1 MKSDLSI
8 VIVSF
13 NTRQLLKECLDSVYA
28 SLAESTLVSEVVVVD
43 NASRDGSAAMVQE
56 NFPQVRLIT
65 NEENRGFAAANNQ
78 ALRAIGYGTGDTPH
92 PSLPK
97 YVMLLNPDT
106 IVGEGALT
114 TLVRF
119 MDENPRAGACGARL
133 LHSDG
138 SFQHSAFAFPTLF
151 QVFLDFFPINYR
163 LTNSRVNGR
172 YPRRLYQTGKPFPI
186 DHPLGAT
193 LIVRREAIEQV
204 GLLDERFFMYCEEI
218 DWCLRIKAAGW
229 SIWCVPE
236 AQVVHHVA
244 QSTRQF
250 RDEMF
255 VALWKSRYQL
265 FEKHYSRLFQW
276 MARRIVRL
284 GLWAE
289 ARRARAEA
297 RRARAAA
304 RRGEMTKS
312 ELTSRLM
319 AYRQVAKMRQKS
331 QDEVSVQGV
340 SLRGTE

>member
-28 SLAESTLVSEVVVVD
+28 SLAESTLTSEVIVVD
-43 NASRDGSAAMVQE
+43 NASRDGSAAMVRKH
-56 NFPQVRLIT
+56 FPQVRLIA
-65 NEENRGFAAANNQ
+65 NEDNRGFAAANNQ
-78 ALRAIGYGTGDTPH
+78 ALRTLGYGIGNRKY
-92 PSLPK
+92 PSSSNLQYPISNIHSPPPPK

-106 IVGEGALT
+106 IVSGNALD

-138 SFQHSAFAFPTLF
+138 RFQHSAFAFPTLF
-151 QVFLDFFPINYR
+151 QVFLDFFPLNYR
-163 LTNSRVNGR
+163 LTDSRLNGR
-172 YPRRLYQTGKPFPI
+172 YPRRLYQAGEPFPI

-193 LIVRREAIEQV
+193 LMVRQEVIEQV
-204 GLLDERFFMYCEEI
+204 GLLDERFFIYCEEI

-236 AQVVHHVA
+236 AEIVHHVA
-244 QSTRQF
+244 QSTGQF

-265 FEKHYSRLFQW
+265 FEKHYSRLFQG

-289 ARRARAEA
+289 V

-304 RRGEMTKS
+304 QRGEITES
-312 ELTSRLM
+312 ELISHLT
-319 AYRQVAKMRQKS
+319 AYQQVREMS
-331 QDEVSVQGV
+331 D
-340 SLRGTE
+340 

>member
-1 MKSDLSI
+1 MKPDLSI
-8 VIVSF
+8 VIVSY

-28 SLAESTLVSEVVVVD
+28 SLAESTLTSEVIVVD
-43 NASRDGSAAMVQE
+43 NASRDGSAAMVRE
-56 NFPQVRLIT
+56 HFPQVRLIA

-78 ALRAIGYGTGDTPH
+78 ALRAIGYGTALLRRIGDTPH
-92 PSLPK
+92 PPPSK

-106 IVGEGALT
+106 ILRRNSADVSGSALT

-119 MDENPRAGACGARL
+119 MDENPWAGACGARL

-138 SFQHSAFAFPTLF
+138 LFQHSAFAFPTLF

-163 LTNSRVNGR
+163 LTDSRLNGR
-172 YPRRLYQTGKPFPI
+172 YPRRLYQAGEPFPI
-186 DHPLGAT
+186 DHPLGAA
-193 LIVRREAIEQV
+193 LMVRREVIEQV
-204 GLLDERFFMYCEEI
+204 GLLDERFFIYCEEI

-236 AQVVHHVA
+236 AEIVHHVA
-244 QSTRQF
+244 QSTGQF

-289 ARRARAEA
+289 V

-304 RRGEMTKS
+304 RRGEITES
-312 ELTSRLM
+312 ELTSRLT
-319 AYRQVAKMRQKS
+319 AYRQVREMSA
-331 QDEVSVQGV
+331 
-340 SLRGTE
+340 

>member
-1 MKSDLSI
+1 MKPDLSI
-8 VIVSF
+8 IIVSF
-13 NTRQLLKECLDSVYA
+13 NTRQLLRECLDSIYA
-28 SLAESTLVSEVVVVD
+28 SLAESTLASEVIVVD
-43 NASRDGSAAMVQE
+43 NASHDGSAAMVQE
-56 NFPQVRLIT
+56 NFPQVRLIA

-172 YPRRLYQTGKPFPI
+172 YPRRLYQTGKPFSI
-186 DHPLGAT
+186 DHPLGAA

-204 GLLDERFFMYCEEI
+204 GLLDERFFIYCEEI

-236 AQVVHHVA
+236 AQIVHYVA
-244 QSTRQF
+244 RSTGQF
-250 RDEMF
+250 RDETF
-255 VALWKSRYQL
+255 VALWRSRYQL
-265 FEKHYSRLFQW
+265 FGKHYSRFFQW
-276 MARRIVRL
+276 MARRIVGL
-284 GLWAE
+284 GLWSE
-289 ARRARAEA
+289 V

-304 RRGEMTKS
+304 RRGKITES
-312 ELTSRLM
+312 ELASRLT
-319 AYRQVAKMRQKS
+319 AYRQVWEMSA
-331 QDEVSVQGV
+331 
-340 SLRGTE
+340 

>member
-1 MKSDLSI
+1 MNPDLSI

-28 SLAESTLVSEVVVVD
+28 SLAESTLTGEVIVVD
-43 NASRDGSAAMVQE
+43 NASRDGSAAMVRE
-56 NFPQVRLIT
+56 HFPGVRLIA

-78 ALRAIGYGTGDTPH
+78 ALRAPGYGTALLRRIGDTPH
-92 PSLPK
+92 LPPPK

-106 IVGEGALT
+106 IFRRNSAAVSGSALT

-119 MDENPRAGACGARL
+119 MDENLRAGACGARL

-138 SFQHSAFAFPTLF
+138 RFQHSAFAFPTLF

-163 LTNSRVNGR
+163 LTDSRLNGR
-172 YPRRLYQTGKPFPI
+172 YPRRLYQAGEPFPI

-193 LIVRREAIEQV
+193 LMVRQEVIEQV
-204 GLLDERFFMYCEEI
+204 GLLDERFFIYCEEI

-236 AQVVHHVA
+236 AEIVHHVA
-244 QSTRQF
+244 QSTGQF

-289 ARRARAEA
+289 VRRAP
-297 RRARAAA
+297 AAA
-304 RRGEMTKS
+304 QRGEITES
-312 ELTSRLM
+312 ELTSRLT
-319 AYRQVAKMRQKS
+319 AYRQVWEMS
-331 QDEVSVQGV
+331 D
-340 SLRGTE
+340 

>member
-1 MKSDLSI
+1 MKPDLSI

-28 SLAESTLVSEVVVVD
+28 SLAESTLTSEVIVVD
-43 NASRDGSAAMVQE
+43 NASRDGSAAMVRKH
-56 NFPQVRLIT
+56 FPQVRLIA
-65 NEENRGFAAANNQ
+65 NEDNRGFAAANNQ
-78 ALRAIGYGTGDTPH
+78 ALRTLGYGIGNRKY
-92 PSLPK
+92 PSSSNLQPFGYAQGRPPIPNTQYPPPPE

-106 IVGEGALT
+106 IVGGNALD

-119 MDENPRAGACGARL
+119 MDGNPRAGACGARL

-163 LTNSRVNGR
+163 LTDSPLNGR
-172 YPRRLYQTGKPFPI
+172 YPRRLYQAGKPFPI
-186 DHPLGAT
+186 DHPLGAA
-193 LIVRREAIEQV
+193 LMVRREAVEQV
-204 GLLDERFFMYCEEI
+204 GLFDERFFIYCEEI

-236 AQVVHHVA
+236 AEIVHHVA
-244 QSTRQF
+244 QSTGQF

-255 VALWKSRYQL
+255 VALWQSRYQL

-276 MARRIVRL
+276 AARRIVRL
-284 GLWAE
+284 GLGAQV
-289 ARRARAEA
+289 

-304 RRGEMTKS
+304 RRGEITES
-312 ELTSRLM
+312 ELTSRLE
-319 AYRQVAKMRQKS
+319 AYRQVREMS
-331 QDEVSVQGV
+331 N
-340 SLRGTE
+340 

>member
-1 MKSDLSI
+1 MIPDLSI

-13 NTRQLLKECLDSVYA
+13 NTRQLLKECLDSIYA
-28 SLAESTLVSEVVVVD
+28 GLAESDLASEVIVVD
-43 NASRDGSAAMVQE
+43 NASRDGSAAMVRE
-56 NFPQVRLIT
+56 HFPQVKLIA

-78 ALRAIGYGTGDTPH
+78 ALRALGYGTGGTPH
-92 PSLPK
+92 PPSSE

-106 IVGEGALT
+106 IVGGSALT

-138 SFQHSAFAFPTLF
+138 RFQHSAFAFPTLF
-151 QVFLDFFPINYR
+151 QIFLDFFPINYR
-163 LTNSRVNGR
+163 LTDSCLNGR
-172 YPRRLYQTGKPFPI
+172 YPRRFYQAGAPFPI
-186 DHPLGAT
+186 DHPLGAA
-193 LIVRREAIEQV
+193 LIVRREAIEQA
-204 GLLDERFFMYCEEI
+204 GLLDERFFIYCEEI

-229 SIWCVPE
+229 GIWCVPE
-236 AQVVHHVA
+236 AKVVHHVA

-265 FEKHYSRLFQW
+265 FEKHYSRLFQR

-289 ARRARAEA
+289 VRRART
-297 RRARAAA
+297 AA
-304 RRGEMTKS
+304 RGGEITES
-312 ELTSRLM
+312 ELASRLT
-319 AYRQVAKMRQKS
+319 AYRQVR
-331 QDEVSVQGV
+331 EVS
-340 SLRGTE
+340 